1 MIIDTSMI
9 CREER
14 EPLHAESNY
23 FLKRRLA
30 TFDSVGIW
38 VPSQGPTQV
47 KQIKAQE
54 METSSPRPLPSSQG
68 TQVALWCPILAQFRR
83 ERGDG
88 NPWPGGGDSAAGLR
102 THLSIQAFGVNLPS
116 LWSFFFSFYTLTTFL
131 HNHFPPRA
139 FQHRGWTHSL
149 VSHTSKGLQ
158 LSREKSRLGM
168 FWFWKSRQVISA
180 DTSSV
185 PEAMAGFMLP
195 DFSRCEWLQKSLPSG
210 LFSTLCCRKAL

>member
-1 MIIDTSMI
+1 MIIDTSMM

-68 TQVALWCPILAQFRR
+68 TQVAL
-83 ERGDG
+83 
-88 NPWPGGGDSAAGLR
+88 
-102 THLSIQAFGVNLPS
+102 
-116 LWSFFFSFYTLTTFL
+116 
-131 HNHFPPRA
+131 
-139 FQHRGWTHSL
+139 
-149 VSHTSKGLQ
+149 
-158 LSREKSRLGM
+158 
-168 FWFWKSRQVISA
+168 
-180 DTSSV
+180 
-185 PEAMAGFMLP
+185 
-195 DFSRCEWLQKSLPSG
+195 
-210 LFSTLCCRKAL
+210 

>member
-1 MIIDTSMI
+1 MSTRWPWSLTPPW
-9 CREER
+9 CAEER

-83 ERGDG
+83 ERGEWYISG
-88 NPWPGGGDSAAGLR
+88 RVGVIVQLVWGRTSPFKHLGLIFPVCGVFFLSTPW
-102 THLSIQAFGVNLPS
+102 
-116 LWSFFFSFYTLTTFL
+116 
-131 HNHFPPRA
+131 
-139 FQHRGWTHSL
+139 
-149 VSHTSKGLQ
+149 Q
-158 LSREKSRLGM
+158 LSC
-168 FWFWKSRQVISA
+168 II
-180 DTSSV
+180 TS
-185 PEAMAGFMLP
+185 
-195 DFSRCEWLQKSLPSG
+195 LQG
-210 LFSTLCCRKAL
+210 LFSIGVEPTAW